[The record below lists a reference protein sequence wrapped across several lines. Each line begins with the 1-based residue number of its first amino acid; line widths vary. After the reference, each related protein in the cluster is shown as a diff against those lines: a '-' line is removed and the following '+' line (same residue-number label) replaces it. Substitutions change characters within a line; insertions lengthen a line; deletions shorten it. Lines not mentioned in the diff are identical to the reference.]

1 MKLMFKYGV
10 LAMLK
15 NEYFR
20 EESATMK
27 HVDYS
32 FYWQQAPAG
41 AKQATYAKALH
52 GLCFSK
58 RIIIYEA

>member
-32 FYWQQAPAG
+32 FY
-41 AKQATYAKALH
+41 
-52 GLCFSK
+52 
-58 RIIIYEA
+58 